1 MDTIRTFFPKLGH
14 FFRFSKKDRRGI
26 MFLTEFSYTLF
37 TKTLLLF
44 CISLLSFIYR
54 RGNTSQILLGATT
67 PVTLNKNQIKT
78 IHFLSGKSV
87 PLLKLST
94 VCPQE
99 KSSHKKIHAYLTD
112 SEYFTCLLKKRSRL
126 QYMSQSGLVKRLV
139 GLQNVW
145 LLFVNNAP
153 VSSPPSTTIFR

>member
-26 MFLTEFSYTLF
+26 MFLFEFSYTLF
-37 TKTLLLF
+37 TKTRLLF
-44 CISLLSFIYR
+44 CISLLRSFIYG

-78 IHFLSGKSV
+78 IHSSSGKSV
-87 PLLKLST
+87 PPLKP
-94 VCPQE
+94 VH
-99 KSSHKKIHAYLTD
+99 KKIYSHKKNHAYLAD

-126 QYMSQSGLVKRLV
+126 QHMLQSGLVKRLV
-139 GLQNVW
+139 GL
-145 LLFVNNAP
+145 
-153 VSSPPSTTIFR
+153 